1 MSRGDIVL
9 LHGAFV
15 GGWIFERL
23 RGHLSHRGWRTHA
36 PDLPYHGPEYAAR
49 NADGQ
54 PPDPRLAEL
63 GLSDYRQALKTEIAR
78 LNSKPI
84 LIGHSLGG
92 LLAQQLAARD
102 LCRAAI
108 LLAPVAPWGILP
120 HSLQEMTSG
129 SLVQGLGLMW
139 KAGAF
144 WNKAL
149 PPEHKIA
156 QDYAMQHMPPSLQ
169 RDALNRMVP
178 ESGRALFEATT
189 WWLDWHAASHVKFH
203 DVKCPLLVLVGEDDQ
218 VTPPS
223 ACRAIAGH
231 YPGRAVYRELPEM
244 GHFLFGESHEAQLFQ
259 ECTDWLDRLE

>member
-1 MSRGDIVL
+1 MSRGDILL
-9 LHGAFV
+9 LHGAFA

-23 RGHLSHRGWRTHA
+23 RGHLAHRGWRTHA

-63 GLSDYRQALKTEIAR
+63 GLRDYRQALKAEIQR

-120 HSLQEMTSG
+120 RSLQEMTSG
-129 SLVQGLGLMW
+129 PLVQGLGLMW

-144 WNKAL
+144 WTKAL
-149 PPEHKIA
+149 PPDLKIA
-156 QDYAMQHMPPSLQ
+156 QDYAMRHMPPSLQ
-169 RDALNRMVP
+169 RDALSRMVP
-178 ESGRALFEATT
+178 ESGRALFEATL
-189 WWLDWHAASHVKFH
+189 WWLDWQAASHVKFH
-203 DVKCPLLVLVGEDDQ
+203 DVKCPLLVLVGEDDV

-231 YPGRAVYRELPEM
+231 YPGHAVYRELPGM
-244 GHFLFGESHEAQLFQ
+244 GHFLFGESNEAQLFQ
-259 ECTDWLDRLE
+259 ECADWLDRLE